1 MAKKKRKE
9 FDIGGNTRLKPLSLR
24 VLFTATN
31 LVLFILGV
39 NLFFNLNTSSWLI
52 SLFAFVF
59 GVISLVE
66 VGLKKFTKLSSLK
79 EFGLLQWIGIFT
91 STLVFIFSI
100 IGLFG
105 VNILALSQLVGTLFM
120 GASIVTTVDLWF

>member
-1 MAKKKRKE
+1 MAKKKKD
-9 FDIGGNTRLKPLSLR
+9 FDIGGNTRLKPTSLR

-31 LVLFILGV
+31 LILFVLGI

-59 GVISLVE
+59 GLISLIE

-100 IGLFG
+100 IGLLG
-105 VNILALSQLVGTLFM
+105 VNIAELSQLVGVLFM
-120 GASIVTTVDLWF
+120 GASVVTTVDLWF